1 MPETRDA
8 TLHEPRLDKTDPEP
22 RDDLFERAPIPR
34 AYFTM
39 ALPVVLSMV
48 VTLVYNTVDTYVI
61 AHTGDT
67 AMVAGV
73 SLATPVFTA
82 MIAFGD
88 IFGLGGASVIS
99 RLLGQGRGD
108 DARRI
113 SVFCLWGA
121 IATGVAVTVLGLAF
135 QGPILRLL
143 GATAQTMPHA
153 AAFYRWIILGAP
165 FIIVSFTP
173 GNLLRTAGLP
183 IPSMLGTVIGTVVNI
198 ALNPLFVHVFG
209 WGAAGSAGA
218 TFAANVIGDAYFAWV
233 MLRDCDALSM
243 DPRLM
248 FHRVPMGAVAGGP
261 ATDMPATAAR
271 PAASAHASALS
282 TAAQPAAIKPTATP
296 HTHDAATPRPRGPIR
311 VAISRHE
318 LGGILAIGIPASITN
333 VTQSLGVILVNLY
346 LLRYGTDAVA
356 AMGVALKIVMIAVLI
371 LVGFAFGAQ
380 PLIGYNYGRRDFA
393 RLRGILRF
401 ALGFEC
407 ALALAMTAVL
417 WAGARALMG
426 FFINDPA
433 VIGLGAGMLRMQLPS
448 AVCVAVV
455 LVATATFQST
465 GKAVGALVLSASR
478 QGVVLWAVLAAG
490 SAMTGYWGV
499 VAAQAVS
506 DLVTALIAVA
516 LFVALLPELRG
527 RDS

>member
-1 MPETRDA
+1 MTQNEPTIPEHASTTGNA
-8 TLHEPRLDKTDPEP
+8 HTAPAKPTANTGNAPTGNE
-22 RDDLFERAPIPR
+22 LFERAPIPR

-48 VTLVYNTVDTYVI
+48 VTLVYNTVDTYFI
-61 AHTGDT
+61 AHTGNT

-99 RLLGQGRGD
+99 RLLGQGRAA
-108 DARRI
+108 DARRL
-113 SVFCLWGA
+113 SVFCFWGA
-121 IATGVAVTVLGLAF
+121 IATGLLVIAVGLTF
-135 QGPILRLL
+135 QTPILRLL
-143 GATAQTMPHA
+143 GADGTTMPHS

-183 IPSMLGTVIGTVVNI
+183 IPSMLGTVIGTVANI
-198 ALNPLFVHVFG
+198 VINPIFIHVLG

-218 TFAANVIGDAYFAWV
+218 TFLANVIGDAYFVWV
-233 MLRDCDALSM
+233 MVARCDALSL

-248 FHRVPMGAVAGGP
+248 FRRERES
-261 ATDMPATAAR
+261 ATAKEHGSSTGSVDAR
-271 PAASAHASALS
+271 
-282 TAAQPAAIKPTATP
+282 TRPT
-296 HTHDAATPRPRGPIR
+296 TPRLDIT
-311 VAISRHE
+311 RHE

-356 AMGVALKIVMIAVLI
+356 AMGIALKIVMIAVLV

-380 PLIGYNYGRRDFA
+380 PLIGYNYGRRDFV

-401 ALGFEC
+401 TLGFEC
-407 ALALAMTAVL
+407 GLALAMTAVL
-417 WAGARALMG
+417 WAAAHTLMG
-426 FFINDPA
+426 FFIADA
-433 VIGLGAGMLRMQLPS
+433 AIVDLGAGMLRVQLPS

-465 GKAVGALVLSASR
+465 GKALGALALSASR
-478 QGVVLWAVLAAG
+478 QGVMLWAALAAG
-490 SAMTGYWGV
+490 AAVAGYWGV

-506 DLVTALIAVA
+506 DLLTAVMAAV
-516 LFVALLPELRG
+516 LFVVLLPELRRHQAESG
-527 RDS
+527 PDARP